1 MIRVRLDTS
10 FSFNA
15 RTQTFLRTASLLSFY
30 NGKTSFLALPYL
42 NGDRTMAKDD
52 KPSFMDYVMPALKSY
67 FSGYITDAFRNM
79 EHKMEKAVERVQ
91 KNVMRGILIGSL
103 FMGGIAMLFL
113 GIVFLLAELTILSLG
128 GSFAIVGIALLFVSM
143 LFMLL
148 NR

>member
-1 MIRVRLDTS
+1 
-10 FSFNA
+10 
-15 RTQTFLRTASLLSFY
+15 
-30 NGKTSFLALPYL
+30 
-42 NGDRTMAKDD
+42 MAKSD
-52 KPSFMDYVMPALKSY
+52 KPSFMDDVMPALKSY

-79 EHKMEKAVERVQ
+79 EYKMEKAVERVQ
-91 KNVMRGILIGSL
+91 KNVMRGVLIGSL

-128 GSFAIVGIALLFVSM
+128 GSFAIVGVALLFVSM